1 MIKELGTTISDAA
14 VEVHQQLGG
23 PGLLESI
30 YESAL
35 CHELSLRGLQSQR
48 QVPIP
53 VLYKNREVRDPL
65 YLDIL
70 VDNKLIIEVKAT
82 GIDYPLYK
90 IQLLTYLRLMKIK
103 YGLLINFGK
112 ERVKE
117 SVEWVVN
124 NTSV

>member
-1 MIKELGTTISDAA
+1 MVKELGTTITDAA

-117 SVEWVVN
+117 GVEWVVN